1 MHKLIMVWL
10 AGAAVLTLS
19 LLDAGSAQSRDED
32 TIEAR
37 ARIAQIQAILDEE
50 DEGLA
55 DDEEFDDEQGE
66 PESQG
71 DIEDDLEDQDD
82 PGDTSD
88 ELGSSGEWGIST

>member
-19 LLDAGSAQSRDED
+19 LLDAGSAQSRDKG
-32 TIEAR
+32 TIEAQ
-37 ARIAQIQAILDEE
+37 ARIAQIQAILDEK
-50 DEGLA
+50 DDGLL

-71 DIEDDLEDQDD
+71 YIEDNLEDQDD